1 MTTTQGPPY
10 PPSEPPRGSG
20 AGRAS
25 GPGSGN
31 GESTGPQRRFR
42 LGDGPGGPSGAPG
55 TRAGTG
61 GADGAAG
68 PSGGPGHG
76 PGQRIDRGYG
86 PGAGAGQGGRTG
98 PGGQGPGYGAE
109 GPGTGQFGPLPV
121 SDGGRG
127 PGPGA
132 GGGHDHGSG
141 PGQGAGHG
149 HGNGPGDGHSDG
161 HSGGPGGGSGG
172 GHGPGQGGG
181 HGAGPGGEHGD
192 GHVHE
197 SGSGSGDS
205 HGPDD
210 HHGSSHGHSHSH
222 GPAAP
227 VSIHLRKII
236 GAILIPFAAAVVV
249 GLAVLWPGGAPAH
262 ERTGVGFDRQ
272 TQEATVTK
280 VVAVD
285 CKSVNA
291 SGDTPTGDTSTAEG
305 SSAQQQA
312 TGDCKRATIRVDT
325 GDDKGRTFTEIVQ
338 PDQSRQL
345 HQGEKVVVAYEPSAP
360 RDLQY
365 SVTDVNR
372 RLPMALLA
380 GIFALAVVVVGRLR
394 GVMALVALA
403 VSFMVL
409 TFFILPA
416 ILQGS
421 NPLVV
426 AVIGASAIMLIALY
440 MCHGLS
446 ARTSVAVL
454 GTLIS
459 LVLIGILGSGFIGW
473 AALTG
478 NTDDNTG
485 LIHGLYP
492 SIDMSGLLLA
502 GVIIGSLGVL
512 DDVTVTQTSAVW
524 ELHAANPTMG
534 WRGLYRAGIRIGRD
548 HIASVVNTLVLAYAG
563 AALPLLLLFSI
574 AQSSVGTVAN
584 SELVAEEIVRTLVGS
599 IGLVASV
606 PVTTLLAALMV
617 SADRPGTA
625 SLAAG
630 AATGAGPGTPAAA
643 GAGAGATAQS
653 APARAGKGR
662 RRKH

>member
-1 MTTTQGPPY
+1 MTTTPQPPY
-10 PPSEPPRGSG
+10 PPEPPRGPGRRGG
-20 AGRAS
+20 AQPGPDDWN
-25 GPGSGN
+25 GPGSD
-31 GESTGPQRRFR
+31 ER
-42 LGDGPGGPSGAPG
+42 
-55 TRAGTG
+55 
-61 GADGAAG
+61 
-68 PSGGPGHG
+68 HG
-76 PGQRIDRGYG
+76 PEAGGWNG
-86 PGAGAGQGGRTG
+86 PGAGNWN
-98 PGGQGPGYGAE
+98 
-109 GPGTGQFGPLPV
+109 
-121 SDGGRG
+121 
-127 PGPGA
+127 
-132 GGGHDHGSG
+132 GSG
-141 PGQGAGHG
+141 PSEGFER
-149 HGNGPGDGHSDG
+149 GPR
-161 HSGGPGGGSGG
+161 PGGGSEHGPRPGGRVERGSASGG
-172 GHGPGQGGG
+172 GHHHGHDPGHNSAGAPSHSHEHAHDTGGG
-181 HGAGPGGEHGD
+181 HGAFPRE
-192 GHVHE
+192 
-197 SGSGSGDS
+197 GSGGDTGDAGGTGGGGG
-205 HGPDD
+205 HG
-210 HHGSSHGHSHSH
+210 HSHGHSHSH

-227 VSIHLRKII
+227 VSKHLRKVIA
-236 GAILIPFAAAVVV
+236 AILIPFGAAVLV
-249 GLAVLWPGGAPAH
+249 GLVVLWPGGAPAH

-272 TQEATVTK
+272 TQQATVTK
-280 VVAVD
+280 VDEVS

-291 SGDTPTGDTSTAEG
+291 SGETPTGDTSTAEG

-312 TGDCKRATIRVDT
+312 GGTCKKATIRVDT
-325 GDDKGRTFTEIVQ
+325 GKDKGRTFTEIVQ

-345 HQGEKVVVAYEPSAP
+345 HEGQKVVVAYEPSAP
-360 RDLQY
+360 KDLQY

-403 VSFMVL
+403 ISFMIL
-409 TFFILPA
+409 NFFILPA

-426 AVIGASAIMLIALY
+426 AVIGSSAIMLIALY
-440 MCHGLS
+440 LCHGLS

-459 LVLIGILGSGFIGW
+459 LLLIGILGSLFIDW

-524 ELHAANPTMG
+524 ELHEANPSMG

-606 PVTTLLAALMV
+606 PVTTALAALVV
-617 SADRPGTA
+617 SADRPGSGTVPTGGEPTP
-625 SLAAG
+625 AG
-630 AATGAGPGTPAAA
+630 TQAHAQARSYGSQGAQAPQPAAA
-643 GAGAGATAQS
+643 RGG
-653 APARAGKGR
+653 RGR

>member
-1 MTTTQGPPY
+1 M
-10 PPSEPPRGSG
+10 
-20 AGRAS
+20 
-25 GPGSGN
+25 
-31 GESTGPQRRFR
+31 
-42 LGDGPGGPSGAPG
+42 
-55 TRAGTG
+55 
-61 GADGAAG
+61 
-68 PSGGPGHG
+68 
-76 PGQRIDRGYG
+76 
-86 PGAGAGQGGRTG
+86 
-98 PGGQGPGYGAE
+98 
-109 GPGTGQFGPLPV
+109 
-121 SDGGRG
+121 
-127 PGPGA
+127 
-132 GGGHDHGSG
+132 
-141 PGQGAGHG
+141 
-149 HGNGPGDGHSDG
+149 
-161 HSGGPGGGSGG
+161 
-172 GHGPGQGGG
+172 
-181 HGAGPGGEHGD
+181 
-192 GHVHE
+192 
-197 SGSGSGDS
+197 
-205 HGPDD
+205 
-210 HHGSSHGHSHSH
+210 
-222 GPAAP
+222 
-227 VSIHLRKII
+227 
-236 GAILIPFAAAVVV
+236 
-249 GLAVLWPGGAPAH
+249 LWPGGAPAH

-272 TQEATVTK
+272 TQQATVTK
-280 VVAVD
+280 VDEVS

-291 SGDTPTGDTSTAEG
+291 SGETPTGDTSTAEG

-312 TGDCKRATIRVDT
+312 DGTCKKATIRVDT
-325 GDDKGRTFTEIVQ
+325 GKDKGRTFTEIVQ

-345 HQGEKVVVAYEPSAP
+345 HEGEKVVVAYEPSAP
-360 RDLQY
+360 KDLQY

-372 RLPMALLA
+372 RFPMALLA

-403 VSFMVL
+403 ISFL
-409 TFFILPA
+409 ILNFFILPA

-421 NPLVV
+421 NPLIV

-440 MCHGLS
+440 LCHGLS

-459 LVLIGILGSGFIGW
+459 LLLIGILGSLFIGW

-485 LIHGLYP
+485 LIHGLFP

-524 ELHAANPTMG
+524 ELHEANPSMG

-606 PVTTLLAALMV
+606 PVTTALAALVV
-617 SADRPGTA
+617 SADRPGSGTIPA
-625 SLAAG
+625 GGEPTPAGTQAG
-630 AATGAGPGTPAAA
+630 AQPGARAGAYGTQGAQAPQPAAA
-643 GAGAGATAQS
+643 RGG
-653 APARAGKGR
+653 RGR

>member
-1 MTTTQGPPY
+1 MTTTHEPPF
-10 PPSEPPRGSG
+10 PPPEPPRG
-20 AGRAS
+20 
-25 GPGSGN
+25 PGSG
-31 GESTGPQRRFR
+31 GGPGG
-42 LGDGPGGPSGAPG
+42 LGGPGGHGFGGGHGGRGHGGGPSGG
-55 TRAGTG
+55 
-61 GADGAAG
+61 G
-68 PSGGPGHG
+68 PSGGG
-76 PGQRIDRGYG
+76 
-86 PGAGAGQGGRTG
+86 G
-98 PGGQGPGYGAE
+98 PGGGGP
-109 GPGTGQFGPLPV
+109 
-121 SDGGRG
+121 
-127 PGPGA
+127 
-132 GGGHDHGSG
+132 GGGHDHG
-141 PGQGAGHG
+141 PGSPGGGDG
-149 HGNGPGDGHSDG
+149 HGNG
-161 HSGGPGGGSGG
+161 
-172 GHGPGQGGG
+172 HGNG
-181 HGAGPGGEHGD
+181 
-192 GHVHE
+192 
-197 SGSGSGDS
+197 
-205 HGPDD
+205 
-210 HHGSSHGHSHSH
+210 HGHSHSHAH

-227 VSIHLRKII
+227 VSKHLRKVIA
-236 GAILIPFAAAVVV
+236 AILIPFAAAVVV
-249 GLAVLWPGGAPAH
+249 GLVVLWPGGAPPH

-272 TQEATVTK
+272 TEQATVTK
-280 VVAVD
+280 VEDVS
-285 CKSVNA
+285 CSSVNA
-291 SGDTPTGDTSTAEG
+291 SGVPPTGDTSTAEG

-312 TGDCKRATIRVDT
+312 DGTCKKATIRVDT
-325 GDDKGRTFTEIVQ
+325 GDDEGRTFTEIVQ

-345 HQGEKVVVAYEPSAP
+345 HEGEKVVVAYEPSAP
-360 RDLQY
+360 KDLQY

-372 RLPMALLA
+372 RIPMAVLA

-394 GVMALVALA
+394 GVMALIALA
-403 VSFMVL
+403 ISFMVL
-409 TFFILPA
+409 TLFILPA

-426 AVIGASAIMLIALY
+426 AVIGSSAIMLIALY

-459 LVLIGILGSGFIGW
+459 LLLIGILGSVFIDW

-492 SIDMSGLLLA
+492 DIDMSGLLLA
-502 GVIIGSLGVL
+502 GIIIGSLGVL

-606 PVTTLLAALMV
+606 PVTTALAALMV
-617 SADRPGTA
+617 AADRPERETA
-625 SLAAG
+625 AATAG
-630 AATGAGPGTPAAA
+630 AP
-643 GAGAGATAQS
+643 S
-653 APARAGKGR
+653 APARGGRGR
-662 RRKH
+662 RRKR

>member
-1 MTTTQGPPY
+1 MTTTQQSPP
-10 PPSEPPRGSG
+10 PPPRPPHGS
-20 AGRAS
+20 
-25 GPGSGN
+25 
-31 GESTGPQRRFR
+31 
-42 LGDGPGGPSGAPG
+42 GPSGA
-55 TRAGTG
+55 
-61 GADGAAG
+61 
-68 PSGGPGHG
+68 GHG
-76 PGQRIDRGYG
+76 PGG
-86 PGAGAGQGGRTG
+86 
-98 PGGQGPGYGAE
+98 
-109 GPGTGQFGPLPV
+109 
-121 SDGGRG
+121 
-127 PGPGA
+127 
-132 GGGHDHGSG
+132 
-141 PGQGAGHG
+141 
-149 HGNGPGDGHSDG
+149 
-161 HSGGPGGGSGG
+161 
-172 GHGPGQGGG
+172 
-181 HGAGPGGEHGD
+181 
-192 GHVHE
+192 
-197 SGSGSGDS
+197 
-205 HGPDD
+205 
-210 HHGSSHGHSHSH
+210 HGHSHSH

-227 VSIHLRKII
+227 VSKHLRKVIA
-236 GAILIPFAAAVVV
+236 AILVPFSVAVVV

-272 TQEATVTK
+272 TQQATVTK
-280 VVAVD
+280 VEKVD

-305 SSAQQQA
+305 SAAQQQA
-312 TGDCKRATIRVDT
+312 TGICGNATIRIDT
-325 GDDKGRTFTEIVQ
+325 GKDTGRTFTEVVQ
-338 PDQSRQL
+338 PDSPRQL
-345 HQGEKVVVAYEPSAP
+345 HEGQKVIVAYAP
-360 RDLQY
+360 DAPDNLQY

-372 RLPMALLA
+372 KIPMALLA
-380 GIFALAVVVVGRLR
+380 GIFAVAVVVVGRLR

-426 AVIGASAIMLIALY
+426 AVVGASAIMLIALY

-454 GTLIS
+454 GTLVS
-459 LVLIGILGSGFIGW
+459 LLLIGLLGSLFIGW

-492 SIDMSGLLLA
+492 HIDMSGLLLA

-524 ELHAANPTMG
+524 ELHEANPTMG

-574 AQSSVGTVAN
+574 AQSSVVDVAN

-606 PVTTLLAALMV
+606 PVTTALAALVV
-617 SADRPGTA
+617 SADRPG
-625 SLAAG
+625 SHGPEEAAPVRG
-630 AATGAGPGTPAAA
+630 G
-643 GAGAGATAQS
+643 
-653 APARAGKGR
+653 RGR
-662 RRKH
+662 RRKR

>member
-1 MTTTQGPPY
+1 MTTTQQPPL
-10 PPSEPPRGSG
+10 PPSEPP
-20 AGRAS
+20 
-25 GPGSGN
+25 
-31 GESTGPQRRFR
+31 
-42 LGDGPGGPSGAPG
+42 
-55 TRAGTG
+55 
-61 GADGAAG
+61 
-68 PSGGPGHG
+68 H
-76 PGQRIDRGYG
+76 
-86 PGAGAGQGGRTG
+86 
-98 PGGQGPGYGAE
+98 
-109 GPGTGQFGPLPV
+109 
-121 SDGGRG
+121 
-127 PGPGA
+127 
-132 GGGHDHGSG
+132 
-141 PGQGAGHG
+141 GHG
-149 HGNGPGDGHSDG
+149 HDGPADGG
-161 HSGGPGGGSGG
+161 
-172 GHGPGQGGG
+172 
-181 HGAGPGGEHGD
+181 
-192 GHVHE
+192 
-197 SGSGSGDS
+197 
-205 HGPDD
+205 
-210 HHGSSHGHSHSH
+210 HGHSHSH

-227 VSIHLRKII
+227 VSAHLRKII
-236 GAILIPFAAAVVV
+236 AAVLIPFAAAVVV
-249 GLAVLWPGGAPAH
+249 GLVVLWPGGAPGH

-272 TQEATVTK
+272 TQQATVTE
-280 VVAVD
+280 VDEVD

-291 SGDTPTGDTSTAEG
+291 SGGTPTGDTSTAEG

-312 TGDCKRATIRVDT
+312 SGTCKKATVRVDT
-325 GDDKGRTFTEIVQ
+325 GKDKGRTFTEIVQ
-338 PDQSRQL
+338 PDSSRQL
-345 HQGEKVVVAYEPSAP
+345 KQGQEVIVAYAP
-360 RDLQY
+360 DAPEELQY

-372 RLPMALLA
+372 KLPMALLA
-380 GIFALAVVVVGRLR
+380 GIFAVAVVVVGRMR

-403 VSFMVL
+403 VSFMIL

-454 GTLIS
+454 GTLLS
-459 LVLIGILGSGFIGW
+459 LLLIGLLGSLFIGW

-524 ELHAANPTMG
+524 ELHEANPTMG
-534 WRGLYRAGIRIGRD
+534 RRGLYRAGIRIGRD

-574 AQSSVGTVAN
+574 AQSSVGAVAN

-606 PVTTLLAALMV
+606 PVTTALAALVV
-617 SADRPGTA
+617 SADRPG
-625 SLAAG
+625 
-630 AATGAGPGTPAAA
+630 AAA
-643 GAGAGATAQS
+643 PVQQPQAQP
-653 APARAGKGR
+653 PAQPQSPSGPRVPLRGGSGR